1 MRNEKLRMSGFK
13 FGFIAGVLLTSVF
26 WGVVFAAVY
35 FRNREKELF
44 EYVEMQQAIKDLRED
59 YSSRDTYEFLDSY
72 SSVRD
77 AADGAAAEF
86 DLRLDEILQRF
97 RNRLA
102 DR

>member
-1 MRNEKLRMSGFK
+1 MARALSNFK
-13 FGFIAGVLLTSVF
+13 KGFIAGVLLASIF
-26 WGVVFAAVY
+26 WGVIFAAVY
-35 FRNREKELF
+35 FRNREKELN
-44 EYVEMQQAIKDLRED
+44 EYVEMQQAIEELRED
-59 YSSRDTYEFLDSY
+59 YSGRGAIDFLDNY

-77 AADGAAAEF
+77 AADGATADF